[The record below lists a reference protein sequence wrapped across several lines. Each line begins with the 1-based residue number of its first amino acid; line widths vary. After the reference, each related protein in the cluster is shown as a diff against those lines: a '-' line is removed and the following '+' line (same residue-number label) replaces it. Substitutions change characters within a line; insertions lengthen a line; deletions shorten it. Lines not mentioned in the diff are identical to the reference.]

1 MTTAVY
7 HIIAMVLVVGFLG
20 GIRLMR
26 SPRTAAQ
33 GNLLGAA
40 CMLGA
45 VVLTLV
51 KHGVV
56 GTGLLWAAMAT
67 GAAIG
72 TVIALRV
79 TMVQMP
85 QLVALL
91 NGFGGAAS
99 AIVAVVVL
107 NGDAGDLNLFNR
119 LSGGL
124 ALVVGT
130 VTLSGSLVAA
140 GKLAGR
146 LRQRPVALRA
156 HGWVTGLAAAATA
169 GLAVAVAFMAGD
181 ARPAISIAALVA
193 ASLYGVVMTIRIG
206 GADMPITI
214 SLLNSWSGVAAAIA
228 GFAIG
233 SPLLVA
239 TGGIVGAAG
248 LILTQ
253 TMCRAMNRS
262 LMEVLSGRTTVA
274 SGSGAATEPSSVD
287 PQAASR
293 VPGSEPPA
301 KEGGEHAQRERAD
314 LGTVLRAAKTVVIVP
329 GYGMA
334 LAQAQ
339 QQVKQ
344 LMDTLEAGGAEVN
357 FAIHPVAGRMPG
369 HMNVLLAEVDVP
381 YDTLWE
387 LDAANAAL
395 AATDLAIVIGANDVV
410 NPAAMTA
417 EGTPI
422 YGMPV
427 LRVADAGKVIICNMD
442 TAPGYA
448 GVPNP
453 LYENAGV
460 TVLLGD
466 AKETVPQL
474 TSLLSD

>member
-1 MTTAVY
+1 MTAAVH
-7 HIIAMVLVVGFLG
+7 HIIALIFVVGFLG

-51 KHGVV
+51 KHGVI
-56 GTGLLWAAMAT
+56 GTGLLWAAMAA

-99 AIVAVVVL
+99 AIVAAVVL
-107 NGDAGDLNLFNR
+107 NGDAGDLNLFSR

-124 ALVVGT
+124 ALAVGT

-140 GKLAGR
+140 GKLTGR
-146 LRQRPVALRA
+146 LRPRPVVLRS
-156 HGWVTGLAAAATA
+156 HGWLTGVAAAATA
-169 GLAVAVAFMAGD
+169 GLALAVAFMVGD
-181 ARPAISIAALVA
+181 MRVAVSVAALVA
-193 ASLYGVVMTIRIG
+193 AALYGVVMTIRIG

-214 SLLNSWSGVAAAIA
+214 SLLNSCSGLAAAIA

-253 TMCRAMNRS
+253 SMCRAMNRS

-274 SGSGAATEPSSVD
+274 SGSGAATESATVD
-287 PQAASR
+287 PQAAPR
-293 VPGSEPPA
+293 APGSEPPA
-301 KEGGEHAQRERAD
+301 EEGREHAQGEQAD
-314 LGTVLRAAKTVVIVP
+314 LGTLLGAAKTVVIVP

-344 LMDTLEAGGAEVN
+344 LMDRLEAGGAEVN

-381 YDTLWE
+381 YDKLWE

-395 AATDLAIVIGANDVV
+395 AATDLVIIVGANDVV
-410 NPAAMTA
+410 NPAAGTA

-422 YGMPV
+422 YGMPI

-453 LYENAGV
+453 LYEDPEV
-460 TVLLGD
+460 TLLLGD
-466 AKETVPQL
+466 AKETVAQL
-474 TSLLSD
+474 IALIPR